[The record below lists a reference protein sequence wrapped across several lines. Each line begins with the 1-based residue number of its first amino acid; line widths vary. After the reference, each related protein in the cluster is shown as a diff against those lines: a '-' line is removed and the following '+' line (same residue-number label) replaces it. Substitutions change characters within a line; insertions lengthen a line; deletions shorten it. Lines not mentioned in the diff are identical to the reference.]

1 MTARPSPRERQGLFP
16 CDAEIAS
23 GGAGRHGLAGDLRDV
38 GRRVRGCG
46 GKVARRASSLMLE
59 AADLIEEISAGA
71 TCATIPDD
79 RPFVRDNGEDE
90 IG

>member
-16 CDAEIAS
+16 CDAEIAARAP
-23 GGAGRHGLAGDLRDV
+23 GCNGLADDLRDV

-46 GKVARRASSLMLE
+46 GKVARRASRLMLE

-71 TCATIPDD
+71 AGATLPDD